1 MAISRVIPFIAT
13 KFRVSPE
20 QIEATRV
27 ILHKP
32 PALLAVLKSASP
44 LPKEVLQDPSLAYIY
59 PAAFIQWSKCMHG
72 LAEWDTGAGTELRR
86 LCGATEAGLHAD
98 GYCPERP
105 LGIPWVG
112 HPISEDAPG

>member
-32 PALLAVLKSASP
+32 PALLAVLKSAPP

-72 LAEWDTGAGTELRR
+72 LAEWDTVPALSY
-86 LCGATEAGLHAD
+86 AD
-98 GYCPERP
+98 YVAQLKLAFMPTDIAVSGC
-105 LGIPWVG
+105 
-112 HPISEDAPG
+112 